1 MSLQNQTFKD
11 FEWIIVDDCSD
22 DLNKALFR
30 KIKNDAGFSVFIIS
44 NPINYK
50 QAKSKNIGL
59 KYANGRY
66 VKFLDADDLIDVDH
80 LENQYNSI
88 QINS

>member
-22 DLNKALFR
+22 DLNKALFENKKR
-30 KIKNDAGFSVFIIS
+30 CRLSVFIIS

-50 QAKSKNIGL
+50 QANL
-59 KYANGRY
+59 K
-66 VKFLDADDLIDVDH
+66 I
-80 LENQYNSI
+80 
-88 QINS
+88 